1 MSPRRFLEVARVEF
15 LRGLRRPML
24 WVWLAILTLMTWGLS
39 AGGLQIQSGD
49 AATGGQKAWLTSEYA
64 LALVFV
70 FLTTL
75 LHSFFASV
83 LCGLSVIQDEENK
96 VSAVLRSTPL
106 RDLEYAGGKLAGS
119 FALVVGM
126 LLAHGV
132 LAAFFLHVVP
142 NADTAELKGPFE
154 LANYLR
160 PLFLL
165 AAPGVLFMAS
175 LAFAIGTW
183 TRKAIP
189 VFVLPVAVFLLCGFF
204 LWNWSPSWLD
214 PAWNDLLQWLD
225 PGGFRWLNETWL
237 NKDLGAQFYN
247 EQPIGYD
254 APFLLSRLAFVLV
267 GLGAAAWASLRLSAA
282 ERGRTRRLPHEAVA
296 RAIETPPPA
305 PPREASARLGELHM
319 GTGPVGFVAGCLHVA
334 RAELRELVAQPGLY
348 LFVPLILLQATTAG
362 RFAVGAFDT
371 PVLLT
376 PGTLAASMM
385 NTLTLLICMLLL
397 FYTVESLVRDQ
408 GTGFAPI
415 VNATPTRLGSFL
427 FGKALAN
434 SVVGTIVLLA
444 AFLACAALLLFQSGG
459 PGLSIGPFVLLWGLL
474 MIPTFLVWTS
484 FVTAVLSLTGN
495 RYTTYGLCL
504 AAMSFTGYRQLRGE
518 MNWVGNWDIWGAV
531 QWSDMGPLALNSE
544 ALLLNRLFVLALTVF
559 FIAVTVRLWPRR
571 ERDATRL
578 VHRLQPGALAK
589 SALRLSPWGAPAL
602 VLGILLF
609 TKVSAG
615 FQSEAA
621 EKEQKDY
628 WRRNVATYT
637 DAKVPSIADVK
648 MELELWP
655 SERRL
660 KAKGEYLLRNHHDE
674 PLREL
679 LVTPDPAWTD
689 LEWTLDGEEVEPDD
703 RAGLM
708 VFRFDE
714 PLAPEER
721 VRLGF
726 AYEGKHP
733 DGFTKNGGGAGT
745 FILDSGVVLTSFGAS
760 MAPLLGYQ
768 EGVGVDEDNRYDAK
782 DFEDDFWQ
790 EKTPA
795 GFGPPVPFTTRI
807 TVTGP
812 EDWRFNSIGVL
823 EDETV
828 ADGRRTFV
836 WASDEP
842 VNFFNVVGGR
852 WAEHRGEGTAIFY
865 HPEHDWNVEEMGQAL
880 DAARKYYS
888 EWFWPFP
895 WQELKLSEFPAL
907 AGYAQGFAT
916 NITFSENIGFLT
928 RSTPETAAAFLVTA
942 HEAAHQ
948 WWGNILMPG
957 QGPGGNI
964 LSEGM
969 AHYSTILLHEQV
981 KGLRERI
988 EFCKRIE
995 DRYTDN
1001 RQVDSERPLVKV
1013 DGSRPGDTTVT
1024 YDKGGWVFWML
1035 HRHLGREAML
1045 AGLQDFIGRYRINE
1059 DHPVLQDF
1067 LVVMR
1072 EHAADPE
1079 AFDAFAQQWFHEVV
1093 LPHFVVD
1100 EARLAEGGGSVEA
1113 TVTNEGE
1120 GTVTVEVAAVRGER
1134 FPDEDEAEE
1143 AEDWQEARVSVELAA
1158 GESKTVTIPCD
1169 FEPERVVVD
1178 PDALVLQFG
1187 REKAE
1192 AEL

>member
-1 MSPRRFLEVARVEF
+1 MSFARFTEVARVEF

-24 WVWLAILTLMTWGLS
+24 WVWLAILALMTWGLS
-39 AGGLQIQSGD
+39 TGGLQIQSGD
-49 AATGGQKAWLTSEYA
+49 ATTGGQKAWLTSEYA

-83 LCGLSVIQDEENK
+83 LCGLSVIQDEENQ
-96 VSAVLRSTPL
+96 VGVVLRATPL
-106 RDLEYAGGKLAGS
+106 RDLEYAAGKLAGS
-119 FALVVGM
+119 FAIVVGV
-126 LLAHGV
+126 LLAHGA

-142 NADTAELKGPFE
+142 NAGTAELKGPFE

-160 PLFLL
+160 PLLLL
-165 AAPGVLFMAS
+165 ALPGVLFMAS

-214 PAWNDLLQWLD
+214 PAWNTLLQWIE

-237 NKDLGAQFYN
+237 TKDLGVRHYN

-254 APFLLSRLAFVLV
+254 APFLLSRLAFVLL

-282 ERGRTRRLPHEAVA
+282 ERGAAGRPSETAVSEAIA
-296 RAIETPPPA
+296 APAPA
-305 PPREASARLGELHM
+305 PPRESAGRLSELAM
-319 GTGPVGFVAGCLHVA
+319 RTGPVGFAAGCLHVA
-334 RAELRELVAQPGLY
+334 RAELRELISQPGLY
-348 LFVPLILLQATTAG
+348 LFVPLIVLQATTVG
-362 RFAVGAFDT
+362 RFSVGAFDT
-371 PVLLT
+371 PLLLT

-385 NTLTLLICMLLL
+385 NTLTLLICLLLL

-415 VNATPTRLGSFL
+415 ASATPTRLGSFL

-434 SVVGTIVLLA
+434 SVVGVIILLA
-444 AFLACAALLLFQSGG
+444 AFLACAAMLLLQSGG
-459 PGLSIGPFVLLWGLL
+459 PGLSLGPFLLLWGLL
-474 MIPTFLVWTS
+474 LVPTFLVWS
-484 FVTAVLSLTGN
+484 SVATAVLSLTGN

-504 AAMSFTGYRQLRGE
+504 GAMAFTGYRQLRGE

-531 QWSDMGPLALNSE
+531 QWSDMGPLALNAE

-559 FIAVTVRLWPRR
+559 FVAVTVRLWPRR

-578 VHRLQPGALAK
+578 VHRLRPGALAK
-589 SALRLSPWGAPAL
+589 STLRLSPWALPAL
-602 VLGILLF
+602 VLGVLLF
-609 TKVSAG
+609 TRVSAG

-621 EKEQKDY
+621 EKQAKDY

-637 DAKVPSIADVK
+637 DAEIPSIADVWMK
-648 MELELWP
+648 LELWP
-655 SERRL
+655 DERRL
-660 KAKGEYLLRNHHDE
+660 RAEGEYELRNHHDE

-679 LVTPDPAWTD
+679 LVTPDPAWTE
-689 LEWTLDGEEVEPDD
+689 LAWTLDGEAFEPDD
-703 RAGLM
+703 RAGLL
-708 VFRFDE
+708 VFRLEE
-714 PLAPEER
+714 PLAPEDR

-726 AYEGKHP
+726 SYEGRHP
-733 DGFTKNGGGAGT
+733 DGFTKNGGGVGT
-745 FILDSGVVLTSFGAS
+745 FILDSGVVLTSFGTS

-768 EGVGVDEDNRYDAK
+768 EGVGIDEDNAYDAK
-782 DFEDDFWQ
+782 DFEDDFWR
-790 EKTPA
+790 ETTPA
-795 GFGPPVPFTTRI
+795 AFGPPLPFTTRI
-807 TVTGP
+807 EVTGP

-823 EDETV
+823 EDESVT
-828 ADGRRTFV
+828 DGRRSFV

-852 WAEHRGEGTAIFY
+852 WAERRGEGTVIY
-865 HPEHDWNVEEMGQAL
+865 HHPEHDWNVEEMGEAL

-895 WQELKLSEFPAL
+895 WRELKLSEFPAL
-907 AGYAQGFAT
+907 ASYAQGFAT

-928 RSTPETAAAFLVTA
+928 KSTPEISAAFMVTA

-957 QGPGGNI
+957 QGPGGNV

-969 AHYSTILLHEQV
+969 SHYSTILLFEQV
-981 KGLRERI
+981 KGERERI

-995 DRYTDN
+995 ESYVDS
-1001 RQVDSERPLVKV
+1001 RQVDSERSLVEI

-1035 HRHLGREAML
+1035 HQHLGRAAML
-1045 AGLQDFIGRYRINE
+1045 AGLQDFIGRYRVNE

-1067 LVVMR
+1067 LAVMR

-1079 AFDAFAQQWFHEVV
+1079 AFDAFAGQWFHEVV
-1093 LPHFVVD
+1093 LPHLVV
-1100 EARLAEGGGSVEA
+1100 EEVELADGGGSVEA
-1113 TVTNEGE
+1113 TVTNKGA

-1143 AEDWQEARVSVELAA
+1143 AEPWRESRVTVELAA
-1158 GESKTVTIPCD
+1158 GESKQVGIPCD
-1169 FEPERVVVD
+1169 FEPERVVID
-1178 PDALVLQFG
+1178 PDALVLQFD

-1192 AEL
+1192 REP